1 MATSSIERL
10 DSKGRIVI
18 PAGFRNFLRL
28 KYGSQVLLSLDGEN
42 AQLTITPASEKQL
55 TVMKIGI
62 SDKPGS
68 LAKIAKAL
76 ADAGVDLISTESHSM
91 SRGKSA
97 EWQVTCSSISEKNL
111 ATVKK
116 AVLKSGATTFAAQK
130 L

>member
-1 MATSSIERL
+1 VATSSIERL

-18 PAGFRNFLRL
+18 PVGFRDFLRL
-28 KYGSQVLLSLDGEN
+28 KSSSQVLVSLDGER
-42 AQLTITPASEKQL
+42 AQLIITPATEKQL

-76 ADAGVDLISTESHSM
+76 ADVGVDLISTESHSM

-97 EWQVTCSSISEKNL
+97 EWQITCSPISEKNL
-111 ATVKK
+111 ATVRKSI
-116 AVLKSGATTFAAQK
+116 LKSGANTFTAQN